1 MAVEPHGAGDVTASV
16 VWFRRDLRLADNEA
30 LSRAAGDGPVV
41 PLFVLDPLFFAK
53 SGAPRVA
60 FLLRSLAAL
69 NDSMN
74 GALVVRSGDPAVV
87 VPQVAAEANA
97 RAVFAAADFAPYGA
111 RRDAQVAGAL
121 ARDGRSL
128 VHAGSNYAVPPG
140 TVRKGDGTP
149 YAVFT
154 PFFKAWQLVGWPA
167 PFEAPAVRWHR
178 LPSEPLP
185 AEPPCGAALPPAGED
200 AVDARWDDFASRAL
214 DRYYDDRNAPGI
226 DGCSM
231 LSPYLRFG
239 TVHPRTLLAGLDDSK
254 SQHHY
259 RSELCWR
266 EFYADVLH
274 HHPDSSWRN
283 LQRRMDRMEVDS
295 GPRAEARFA
304 AWCRGE
310 TGYPIV
316 DAGMRQLLALGW
328 MHNRVRM
335 ITASFLVKD
344 LHLPWQWG
352 ARHFMRHLVDGDL
365 ASNSHGWQ
373 WTAGTGTDAAPYFRI
388 FNPVMQGVRYD
399 PDGAFVRRWIPELAD
414 VPAPAVHEPWTLG
427 LMNPYREPIV
437 DHAVER
443 GISLARYKATAD

>member
-1 MAVEPHGAGDVTASV
+1 MTASV
-16 VWFRRDLRLADNEA
+16 MWFRRDLRLHDNEA
-30 LSRAAGDGPVV
+30 LCRAAAEGPVV
-41 PLFVLDPLFFAK
+41 PLFVLDPLFFEK

-60 FLLRSLAAL
+60 FLLRSLRAL
-69 NDSMN
+69 NESMG

-87 VPQVAAEANA
+87 VPQVAAEAGA

-111 RRDAQVAGAL
+111 ARDAQVGEAL
-121 ARDGRSL
+121 TRDGCSL
-128 VHAGSNYAVPPG
+128 VTTGSNYAVPPG

-154 PFFKAWQLVGWPA
+154 PFSKVWLSVGWPA
-167 PFEAPAVRWHR
+167 PFGDPGAAWKR
-178 LPSEPLP
+178 LPSEALP
-185 AEPPCGAALPPAGED
+185 DEPQCGAVLPPVGED
-200 AVDARWDDFASRAL
+200 AAERRWADFESRAL
-214 DRYYDDRNAPGI
+214 DRYYDDRNAPGL

-239 TVHPRTLLAGLDDSK
+239 TVHPRTLLEGLGDTK
-254 SQHHY
+254 SRAHY

-274 HHPDSSWRN
+274 HNPTSSWRN
-283 LQRRMDRMEVDS
+283 LQRRMDAMKVDS
-295 GPRAEARFA
+295 GARAEARFA

-316 DAGMRQLLALGW
+316 DAGMRQLLSLGW

-335 ITASFLVKD
+335 IAASFLVKD

-388 FNPVMQGVRYD
+388 FNPVMQGARYD

-414 VPAPAVHEPWTLG
+414 VADSAVHEPWTLG

-443 GISLARYKATAD
+443 DDSLARYKATAP